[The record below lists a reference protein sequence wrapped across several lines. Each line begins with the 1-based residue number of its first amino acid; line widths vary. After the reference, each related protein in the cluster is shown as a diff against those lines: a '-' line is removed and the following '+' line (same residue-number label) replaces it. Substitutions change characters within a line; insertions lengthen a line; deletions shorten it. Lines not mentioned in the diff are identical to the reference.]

1 MRPTSAELITR
12 ISDALDTT
20 VLPAIKDDKW
30 AASVVRS
37 AMTLLSHLATRVELE
52 APVLIADNADAD
64 EALRAVAASLAKH
77 PALHG
82 RVKNGLE
89 NGIAIPLYD
98 AVALDARNREYQ
110 TVIEAILRELH
121 NSPDAADRNTRG
133 VLLDYLRRRVGRER
147 DIYFPAFT
155 GPPF

>member
-1 MRPTSAELITR
+1 MRPTSAELMTR

-37 AMTLLSHLATRVELE
+37 AMTLLAHLAKRVELE
-52 APVLIADNADAD
+52 GPMLVADNQDAD
-64 EALRAVAASLAKH
+64 TTLQECTDVLNKHGLHARIEAIRTGTAIAAF
-77 PALHG
+77 
-82 RVKNGLE
+82 
-89 NGIAIPLYD
+89 D
-98 AVALDARNREYQ
+98 TVALDARNREYQ
-110 TVIEAILRELH
+110 GIVESALRALYGSSDISEKK
-121 NSPDAADRNTRG
+121 ARDR
-133 VLLDYLRRRVGRER
+133 LLAYLRRRVGRER